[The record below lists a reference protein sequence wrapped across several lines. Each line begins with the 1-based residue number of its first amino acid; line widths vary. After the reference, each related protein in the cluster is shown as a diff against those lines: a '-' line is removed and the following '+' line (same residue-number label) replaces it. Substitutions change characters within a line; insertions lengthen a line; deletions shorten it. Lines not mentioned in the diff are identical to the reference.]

1 MKLIVLVS
9 VFGCLYVDAMPRKAA
24 SGGSRVKRTIEDK
37 LQKII
42 DLNKKSLAVNEKILA
57 ESEKMDNQIHMINLK
72 NTNIVNT
79 VQLAGGNSTF
89 GRVQVIMNGKWGS
102 LCDDGMESATL
113 GVDPEAN
120 GAAEVICRMLGFSG
134 GVGNSVY
141 YEPFTS
147 LQIPSSSL
155 SFLMRALKCKGT
167 ERSIFDCHHAGSGGC
182 SHSSNEDFAVSC
194 TP

>member
-1 MKLIVLVS
+1 MGLRKSQVYEHNFRESFWKKKKKHFFHLFRVLRIKLKVSLLFNVKMKLIVLVS

-89 GRVQVIMNGKWGS
+89 
-102 LCDDGMESATL
+102 
-113 GVDPEAN
+113 
-120 GAAEVICRMLGFSG
+120 
-134 GVGNSVY
+134 
-141 YEPFTS
+141 
-147 LQIPSSSL
+147 
-155 SFLMRALKCKGT
+155 
-167 ERSIFDCHHAGSGGC
+167 
-182 SHSSNEDFAVSC
+182 
-194 TP
+194 